1 MEILRGKELADSILA
16 DAKVRIAKLKKKP
29 KLAVVL
35 VGSDPA
41 SETYVAKKLDAAKN
55 VGADA
60 ELFRLPSSCEPSDL
74 HSLIL
79 KLNDDPMVTGFII
92 QLPVPKQIDPGEA
105 LFMIKP
111 EKDVDGLHPL
121 NLGCLLSGKDEPGYL
136 SSATP
141 SGIIRLLERHKV
153 KPEGKHAVVIGRSNI
168 VGKPIAVMLLNRDA
182 TVTMCHSR
190 TRDLASYTRQADIL
204 VVAVGK
210 QGIITADM
218 VKTGAYVIDVG
229 TTKGADGKLKGDVD
243 FENVIKKAHC
253 TPVPGGAGPLTV
265 SMLISNL
272 VKAAELQQKRHGR

>member
-16 DAKVRIAKLKKKP
+16 DAKARIAKLKKKP
-29 KLAVVL
+29 KLAIVL

-55 VGADA
+55 VGAAA
-60 ELFRLPSSCEPSDL
+60 ELFRLPSSCRPSDL
-74 HSLIL
+74 HALIG
-79 KLNDDPMVTGFII
+79 KLNDDPAVTGFIV
-92 QLPVPKQIDPGEA
+92 QLPVPKQIDPAEA
-105 LFMIKP
+105 LFMIKA

-121 NLGCLLSGKDEPGYL
+121 NLGRLLSGGDESGYL

-153 KPEGKHAVVIGRSNI
+153 KPEGKHAVVVGRSNI

-182 TVTMCHSR
+182 TVTLCHSR
-190 TRDLASYTRQADIL
+190 TRDLAFHTRQADIL

-210 QGIITADM
+210 PGIITADM

-229 TTKGADGKLKGDVD
+229 TTKGADGKLEGDVD

-272 VKAAELQQKRHGR
+272 AKAAELQQKRPDM